1 MFAVHCTVINLQPN
15 IFFLISEVVKT
26 FKDKKVSMH
35 TKLWIQGVG
44 IICWMFHYRKTQN
57 SFEFS
62 LIARIQW
69 IWICLIKLYY
79 KLGNQPNIFSNVI
92 IIYLIR
98 NYSEK
103 TIKLMSFWDS
113 LVLLKGFKF
122 SVYQTFWMYQKLLYF
137 LSLLTTYHLSLM
149 LEWFSM
155 AHTLHRRW
163 TRHSHTDFSRSH

>member
-1 MFAVHCTVINLQPN
+1 
-15 IFFLISEVVKT
+15 
-26 FKDKKVSMH
+26 
-35 TKLWIQGVG
+35 
-44 IICWMFHYRKTQN
+44 MFHYRKTQN

-62 LIARIQW
+62 LINRIQW
-69 IWICLIKLYY
+69 IWICLIKLYC
-79 KLGNQPNIFSNVI
+79 KLVQFSHQTFLILMSNYVDKPNIFSNVM

-103 TIKLMSFWDS
+103 AITLMSFWDS